1 MHFNNHYELKEDHAF
16 LSPSK
21 SSWVNY
27 TPEKL
32 RNAFLK
38 AKAKERGAKL
48 HKLAAEMI
56 LNGVK
61 GMKSKK
67 TFYSY
72 VNDVIGFR
80 MTPEQKLVHSR
91 YAYGTAD
98 AISFDEK
105 KRFLRIFDLKTGETP
120 AHMTQL
126 MIYAALF
133 CLEYNYDPFTIDVEL
148 RIYQFDDISICNP
161 EPEDIKELMI
171 KIRENSEILEKLERE
186 TE

>member
-1 MHFNNHYELKEDHAF
+1 
-16 LSPSK
+16 
-21 SSWVNY
+21 
-27 TPEKL
+27 
-32 RNAFLK
+32 
-38 AKAKERGAKL
+38 
-48 HKLAAEMI
+48 
-56 LNGVK
+56 
-61 GMKSKK
+61 
-67 TFYSY
+67 
-72 VNDVIGFR
+72 

-133 CLEYNYDPFTIDVEL
+133 CLEYNYDPFTIDIEL

>member
-38 AKAKERGAKL
+38 AKAKERGTKL

-133 CLEYNYDPFTIDVEL
+133 CLEYKMKPDSISVEL
-148 RIYQFDDISICNP
+148 RIYQNNEIVIH
-161 EPEDIKELMI
+161 EPDSRELI
-171 KIRENSEILEKLERE
+171 EVIDQVILANKWVNEILN
-186 TE
+186 